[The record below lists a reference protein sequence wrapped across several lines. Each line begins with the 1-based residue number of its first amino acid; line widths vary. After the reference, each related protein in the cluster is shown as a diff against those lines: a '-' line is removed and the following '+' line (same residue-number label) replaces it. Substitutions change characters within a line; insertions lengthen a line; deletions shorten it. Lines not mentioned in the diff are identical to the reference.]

1 MALGAKRWF
10 FDAWSR
16 IYDTR
21 IVQRATYRPV
31 HDAVVEALRQG
42 AHRRVLDIGCG
53 TGLLAQRV
61 AALPGTHVVGCDFS
75 RGMLTRAAARMLTG
89 DWVQGDAGGLP
100 FRDGAFDAVVSS
112 EAFHWFPDQPAA
124 LADVFRVLVPG
135 GRLLLALVNTPAAPL
150 SVAFHLG
157 SRLLGEPFYWPTI
170 GQMRQLVESAGFL
183 VERQRRV
190 FRLPGFLLPPVL
202 TCAVRPRNPPR
213 KTRAAATH
221 VSRNPRTA

>member
-1 MALGAKRWF
+1 MPA
-10 FDAWSR
+10 
-16 IYDTR
+16 
-21 IVQRATYRPV
+21 
-31 HDAVVEALRQG
+31 
-42 AHRRVLDIGCG
+42 
-53 TGLLAQRV
+53 
-61 AALPGTHVVGCDFS
+61 
-75 RGMLTRAAARMLTG
+75 G
-89 DWVQGDAGGLP
+89 DWVQGDAGALP

-150 SVAFHLG
+150 SAAFHLG

-170 GQMRQLVESAGFL
+170 GQMRQLVESAGFRI
-183 VERQRRV
+183 ERQRRV

-213 KTRAAATH
+213 ETGAAAAH
-221 VSRNPRTA
+221 GSRKPRTA